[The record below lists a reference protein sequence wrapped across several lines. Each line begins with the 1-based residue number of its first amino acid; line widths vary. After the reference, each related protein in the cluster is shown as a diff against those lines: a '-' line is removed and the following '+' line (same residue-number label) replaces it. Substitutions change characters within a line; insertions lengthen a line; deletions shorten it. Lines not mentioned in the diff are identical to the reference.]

1 MRPLAKSPLK
11 RGARAGRNALGLAK
25 PEGKSHVPEQSREGI
40 GRLAEANRTLSM
52 LYRLARSM
60 PGGLDLGD
68 VALAAM
74 EEVRETLRSPAAILV
89 VQKAELLSVAGSF
102 GLRDPDEIFVET
114 GDEAWLGLGSQ
125 PTKAWDLS
133 ELPSNLRPFFA
144 DYKCWLTTPLSRE
157 RNAVG
162 LLMAA
167 CPDHRDHD
175 ANLLFLQH
183 LADETAL
190 AVENARLFGKLL
202 ELSIEEERRRLAREL
217 HDGVAQSLTHIRME
231 LEFLARRGNATEKSV
246 QEEAGRLA
254 RVVAGSVRDVRR
266 TIRELLPDPPKDP
279 VDVEVRQ

>member
-1 MRPLAKSPLK
+1 MRSMAKSPLK
-11 RGARAGRNALGLAK
+11 RGVPARSQRGLN
-25 PEGKSHVPEQSREGI
+25 PEGNSSGP
-40 GRLAEANRTLSM
+40 LAEANRTLSM

-74 EEVRETLRSPAAILV
+74 DEVRETLESQGAILL
-89 VQKAELLSVAGSF
+89 VQKSGQVSAAASF
-102 GLRDPDEIFVET
+102 GLRDPDEIVIEAD
-114 GDEAWLGLGSQ
+114 DEAWLQLVSQ
-125 PTKAWDLS
+125 PAKAWDLS
-133 ELPSNLRPFFA
+133 DLPSSLRSFFA
-144 DYKCWLTTPLSRE
+144 DYKCWLITPLRLE
-157 RNAVG
+157 GLAVG

-167 CPDHRDHD
+167 CSDHLRHRGSLV
-175 ANLLFLQH
+175 LLQRLG
-183 LADETAL
+183 DETAV

-254 RVVAGSVRDVRR
+254 RVVALSVRDIRR
-266 TIRELLPDPPKDP
+266 TIRGLLPEPTK
-279 VDVEVRQ
+279 DVEVAR

>member
-1 MRPLAKSPLK
+1 MRAMAKSPLK
-11 RGARAGRNALGLAK
+11 RGARAGRNALGLTN
-25 PEGKSHVPEQSREGI
+25 PEGNSSGP
-40 GRLAEANRTLSM
+40 LAEANRTLSM

-74 EEVRETLRSPAAILV
+74 EEVRETLRSPAAILL
-89 VQKAELLSVAGSF
+89 VQKAELLTVAGSF
-102 GLRDPDEIFVET
+102 GLRGPDEIFVET
-114 GDEAWLGLGSQ
+114 GDEAWLRLGSA
-125 PTKAWDLS
+125 PTKAWDTS
-133 ELPSNLRPFFA
+133 ELPANLRPFFEGF
-144 DYKCWLTTPLSRE
+144 KCWLTTPLRRE
-157 RNAVG
+157 RQVVG

-167 CPDHRDHD
+167 CPDHRRHD
-175 ANLLFLQH
+175 ANLQLLQH

-231 LEFLARRGNATEKSV
+231 LEFLARRGSASEKSV

-254 RVVAGSVRDVRR
+254 RVAANSVRDVRK
-266 TIRELLPDPPKDP
+266 TIRELLPDPTKDL
-279 VDVEVRQ
+279 VEVEVAQ